1 MTPLFLMPVFQT
13 CTRLCSKIMLSVA
26 LTSTLLVGCAP
37 KTFQITSE
45 GEDFDALTKI
55 SDSEKP
61 CLYPYGGD
69 LGENLVFV
77 SREDDGSY
85 NLYMKE
91 KVLPKAVIQKT
102 SGKNINLAPAF
113 CNANN
118 RIVFQYFDKT
128 NFDIYYIE
136 AGKGKA
142 ITQVTNTDENE
153 YNPSWSP
160 DGNLIIFEKGATPRT
175 YASATS
181 KGYEGVAVKKNQI
194 WIKDLKTKELKMI
207 GEGSFPKISPDGKNI
222 TFVKYDLDK
231 NKSKEMG
238 TLWIMSIEGDSPRQ
252 ITDVSL
258 GYATNPNW
266 SPDGKN
272 LIFQLTKKNKIDA
285 DIYVIDVNGEN
296 LRQYTVN
303 KSNDFAP
310 YWSIDDFIY
319 FSSDRGAKASKYQIW
334 RFKMKK

>member
-1 MTPLFLMPVFQT
+1 MK
-13 CTRLCSKIMLSVA
+13 KILSFVLA
-26 LTSTLLVGCAP
+26 SAVWGGCAP
-37 KTFQITSE
+37 KAFLMTSE
-45 GEDFDALTKI
+45 GENFDALTQI
-55 SDSEKP
+55 SDSDKP

-69 LGENLVFV
+69 LGENLVYV
-77 SREDDGSY
+77 SREEDGSF

-91 KVLPKAVIQKT
+91 KVLTKAVVQKT
-102 SGKNINLAPAF
+102 SGKNVNLAPAF

-118 RIVFQYFDKT
+118 RIVFQYFDKN

-142 ITQVTNTDENE
+142 ITQVTNTDDDE

-160 DGNLIIFEKGATPRT
+160 DGNLIVFEKGATPKT
-175 YASATS
+175 YAVASQKSS
-181 KGYEGVAVKKNQI
+181 KVYDGVAVKKNQI
-194 WIKDLKTKELKMI
+194 WLKDLKSKELKMI
-207 GEGSFPKISPDGKNI
+207 GEGSFPKVSPDGKNI

-231 NKSKEMG
+231 SKSRETG

-252 ITDVSL
+252 ITDVNL

-266 SPDGKN
+266 SPDSKN
-272 LIFQLTKKNKIDA
+272 LIFQLTKKNKTDA

-310 YWSIDDFIY
+310 YWSIDDYIY

-334 RFKMKK
+334 RFKIKK